1 MVNNEYVIVHN
12 SENLH
17 DTLSR
22 IQRERNPPTKLK
34 DYFTFISEGDVEDPL
49 TIEKA
54 LSALDSLKWKEAI
67 NEKLDSIIKNDVW
80 ELVELSKNRKAI
92 GSKWI
97 LKRKFECDGSIE
109 KYKTRLVAK
118 GFTQKPG
125 IDYEKTYSPV
135 AKFTSIRILM
145 SIVAALDLELYQMNA
160 KIAFLNGDLK
170 EEVFMQ

>member
-1 MVNNEYVIVHN
+1 MVNNEYVIVPN
-12 SENLH
+12 SENPH

-22 IQRERNPPTKLK
+22 IQTERNPPTKLK

-67 NEKLDSIIKNDVW
+67 NEELDSIIKNDVW
-80 ELVELSKNRKAI
+80 ELVELSKNGKAI

-97 LKRKFECDGSIE
+97 LRKFECDGSIE

-118 GFTQKPG
+118 
-125 IDYEKTYSPV
+125 
-135 AKFTSIRILM
+135 
-145 SIVAALDLELYQMNA
+145 
-160 KIAFLNGDLK
+160 
-170 EEVFMQ
+170 

>member
-1 MVNNEYVIVHN
+1 MVNNEYVIIPN
-12 SENLH
+12 SENPY

-54 LSALDSLKWKEAI
+54 LFALDSLKWKEAI
-67 NEKLDSIIKNDVW
+67 NEELDSIIKNDVW

-118 GFTQKPG
+118 
-125 IDYEKTYSPV
+125 
-135 AKFTSIRILM
+135 
-145 SIVAALDLELYQMNA
+145 
-160 KIAFLNGDLK
+160 
-170 EEVFMQ
+170 